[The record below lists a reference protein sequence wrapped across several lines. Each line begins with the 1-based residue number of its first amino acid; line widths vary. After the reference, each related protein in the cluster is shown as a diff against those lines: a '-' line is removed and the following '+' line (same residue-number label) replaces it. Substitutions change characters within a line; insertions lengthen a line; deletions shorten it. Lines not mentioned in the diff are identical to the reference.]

1 MYGGN
6 GVKIKYEE
14 RGAMKKKLP
23 VGIENF
29 REFFTEDFYYVDKT
43 MFIKELLQNWGKV
56 NLFTRPRR
64 FGK

>member
-29 REFFTEDFYYVDKT
+29 REFFTEDFYYVDK
-43 MFIKELLQNWGKV
+43 NHV
-56 NLFTRPRR
+56 H
-64 FGK
+64 